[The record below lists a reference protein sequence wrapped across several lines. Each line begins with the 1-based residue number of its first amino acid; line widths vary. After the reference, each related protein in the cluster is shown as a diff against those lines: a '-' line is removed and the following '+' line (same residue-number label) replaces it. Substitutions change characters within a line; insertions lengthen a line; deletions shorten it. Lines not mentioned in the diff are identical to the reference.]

1 MHQGVQ
7 VLHGGDRLSAGAT
20 TLVLRSSASK
30 MTHPGLMTLLNV
42 ATAVLGYERPRYD
55 FVYMPWA
62 KLAFVNF
69 EDPQS
74 CRAYFGVIQNVC
86 RLGLEHPGISAVAE
100 AYVQGLAHNLA
111 FFICKC
117 GWQAI
122 NDPRAPLI
130 FDQGKEVLLSD
141 AINTH
146 VTAQL
151 LAEYGRRGEWSIGG
165 LSRFGG
171 GPFTLEPRP
180 LQAQRLAPE
189 RHRVFFK
196 GRGHILVVC
205 QCLLHTPLLR
215 QHLHDTCQEP
225 PKDPWLAELVG
236 LCRLLD
242 DAKRRGLRYVDPPRR
257 LTKLIAEAS
266 EEFAFGRQ
274 ADPHEAFMML
284 TAGWLAGC
292 VKVGDGSGTDCSKL
306 GYSEKEQLEAS
317 SMIGHVFGGIMG
329 SLVRCKSCTYESLV
343 SRVEYCLCLTVT
355 LGMTDEELQ
364 RCRQELYLDGE
375 RCDVWSAQQLNRWCL
390 RRPLQGSRQESSASP
405 TSLSDLLDEYTKAEH
420 LEGFKCDKCKQEDCE
435 KRAFIRR
442 RPNAFVIYI
451 NRRQDTNLFG
461 KINRRVSFPTKLDL
475 SRWIPPEDIS
485 KFGESTGGMDYLLY
499 ALCVHH
505 DLRGSTASGHYVAY
519 ARDRHNRWF
528 HIDDETARQVQWQ
541 DVEEQSQHVSVLF
554 YMAETPVDMA
564 ESVPISEEKG
574 GPQESTEETAT
585 PSPTSPTS
593 PSKEQVQNGSQDDK
607 ILGVE
612 NVKATEASEI

>member
-1 MHQGVQ
+1 MRQPSEDVEPIPLCGQGFRRWLSQSPWRQ
-7 VLHGGDRLSAGAT
+7 VSSAQLDEPSVGITNWSNNCYLSA
-20 TLVLRSSASK
+20 
-30 MTHPGLMTLLNV
+30 
-42 ATAVLGYERPRYD
+42 
-55 FVYMPWA
+55 
-62 KLAFVNF
+62 
-69 EDPQS
+69 
-74 CRAYFGVIQNVC
+74 
-86 RLGLEHPGISAVAE
+86 
-100 AYVQGLAHNLA
+100 
-111 FFICKC
+111 
-117 GWQAI
+117 
-122 NDPRAPLI
+122 
-130 FDQGKEVLLSD
+130 
-141 AINTH
+141 
-146 VTAQL
+146 
-151 LAEYGRRGEWSIGG
+151 
-165 LSRFGG
+165 
-171 GPFTLEPRP
+171 
-180 LQAQRLAPE
+180 
-189 RHRVFFK
+189 
-196 GRGHILVVC
+196 VC

-257 LTKLIAEAS
+257 LTRLIAEAS

-355 LGMTDEELQ
+355 LGMTEEELQ
-364 RCRQELYLDGE
+364 RCRQE
-375 RCDVWSAQQLNRWCL
+375 SAQQLNRWCL

-485 KFGESTGGMDYLLY
+485 KFGESNGGMDYLLY

-519 ARDRHNRWF
+519 ARDRNNRWF

-574 GPQESTEETAT
+574 GPQESIEETAT
-585 PSPTSPTS
+585 ASPTSPTS

-607 ILGVE
+607 TLGVQ
-612 NVKATEASEI
+612 NVKATEASDDFRNLTVQETVSHQPDVLGIDGKRPLEIQRETVERSSKIEKVKGSTVRRHVL